1 MVCIFGGFVHAS
13 RVLFKETH
21 DFSSPMRATQMVLGF
36 SEWILEFSSPR
47 GGDKAL
53 VVNPW
58 QAGFYTSTDL
68 LDFHP
73 FLGGWYLFYHKLI
86 FDFLLMTVTTVIL
99 ENSFRENKELFERKK
114 QLKRISRKRFR
125 SKMATR
131 KKKSKYTPFIILT
144 NKIYYKLVNWK
155 QRNWKKNSNFFQK
168 TRWWWNHM
176 NDQEFQTGWFI
187 NSNFNFLY
195 FIKTRTLNA

>member
-1 MVCIFGGFVHAS
+1 MVNDSAEEQLLTFLKSCAFVWQS
-13 RVLFKETH
+13 ESLCLWLIFKETH

-53 VVNPW
+53 VVNQR
-58 QAGFYTSTDL
+58 QACFYTSTDL

-73 FLGGWYLFYHKLI
+73 FLGGWYLFYH
-86 FDFLLMTVTTVIL
+86 
-99 ENSFRENKELFERKK
+99 
-114 QLKRISRKRFR
+114 
-125 SKMATR
+125 KMATR

-155 QRNWKKNSNFFQK
+155 QRNWKKNSKFFQK
-168 TRWWWNHM
+168 NALMMESYEWSGVSDWLVY
-176 NDQEFQTGWFI
+176 QFKLQ
-187 NSNFNFLY
+187 LY
-195 FIKTRTLNA
+195 FIKSKT